1 MPRKLAGPD
10 RRDGGEKK
18 NAGGKPSI
26 EGSSSSSKAK
36 RRTRT
41 LEARPENAR
50 SPSKRLD
57 DVVQAN
63 GKNAQLV
70 PRRNKKEGR
79 WEADAQPFVEMAPP
93 RAGILAHPE
102 WSSCRTKA
110 GEWSIEFRSRSV
122 RSCLFLLA
130 LFVNNASSHWMRQ
143 IV

>member
-18 NAGGKPSI
+18 TQGGSQA
-26 EGSSSSSKAK
+26 SKAAAVAAK
-36 RRTRT
+36 PREGQEHSRH
-41 LEARPENAR
+41 
-50 SPSKRLD
+50 
-57 DVVQAN
+57 
-63 GKNAQLV
+63 AQKTLV
-70 PRRNKKEGR
+70 PPQKGLTMLCRRMAKTPSLCQEETRRRGDGR
-79 WEADAQPFVEMAPP
+79 QMPSLLSKWPP
-93 RAGILAHPE
+93 RAGILARPE